1 MLLYCPFLFIAN
13 LTFLPSISIPVNMEG
28 SKRTSTRIGLLYSS
42 TKKCKKTKRYN
53 LITESLLSNNSSNR
67 FKLIM
72 TSTRGKICSLGLKNG
87 TITLPQQNQGL

>member
-42 TKKCKKTKRYN
+42 TKKMQKNEKIQSYN
-53 LITESLLSNNSSNR
+53 RKFVVQQFIKSLQVHYK
-67 FKLIM
+67 FIM

-87 TITLPQQNQGL
+87 TITLPQ